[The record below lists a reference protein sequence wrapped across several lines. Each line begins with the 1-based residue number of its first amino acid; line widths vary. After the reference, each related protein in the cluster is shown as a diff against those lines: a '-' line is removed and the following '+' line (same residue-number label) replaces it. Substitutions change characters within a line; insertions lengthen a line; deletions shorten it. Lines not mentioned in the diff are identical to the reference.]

1 MTWLFGALGGLA
13 ASAGLLNLGLRM
25 GDRGVVAAAGV
36 SSAVFMV
43 AVALIG
49 GAM

>member
-1 MTWLFGALGGLA
+1 MITLFGALGGLVV
-13 ASAGLLNLGLRM
+13 SAGLLNLGLRV
-25 GDRGVVAAAGV
+25 GDRWVTVAALV